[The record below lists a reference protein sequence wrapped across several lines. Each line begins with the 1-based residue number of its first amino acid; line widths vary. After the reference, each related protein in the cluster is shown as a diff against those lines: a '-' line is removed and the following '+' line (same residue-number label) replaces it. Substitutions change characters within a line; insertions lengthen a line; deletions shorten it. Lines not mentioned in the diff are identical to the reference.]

1 MRKWQLG
8 LMYILT
14 GFLCLCKV
22 VYMPFCLLLFLIPKE
37 RFRSRK
43 NYWFHVVCA
52 GAMILILSFGWL
64 AIASRYLCESQ
75 PGVDTAA
82 QLTGILKNPVTFV
95 FTFVRSLDAFG
106 TAYLTEMMGSNL
118 GWLNIPVCNL
128 LAVGYLLILVL
139 QVSRNNDMS
148 EIHLDLPAKVALG
161 GVCVLVFGLTFV
173 TLYGQWTA
181 YGYDKILGVQGRY
194 FLPLLLP
201 LILALKPK
209 KFAAGED
216 GTPWGLFLGAWSI
229 DLCVYAT
236 LFVQALCQYR

>member
-1 MRKWQLG
+1 MD
-8 LMYILT
+8 
-14 GFLCLCKV
+14 
-22 VYMPFCLLLFLIPKE
+22 E
-37 RFRSRK
+37 
-43 NYWFHVVCA
+43 A
-52 GAMILILSFGWL
+52 
-64 AIASRYLCESQ
+64 E
-75 PGVDTAA
+75 
-82 QLTGILKNPVTFV
+82 
-95 FTFVRSLDAFG
+95 FG